1 MKSLRRR
8 LFGLPIVIVV
18 IVSVAVMLLFNIV
31 VSGYV
36 DNQVEQSMNSFRE
49 YHVAMDNLQE
59 KIDKIQSENGRNDS
73 DLSKSEAEMDLLTD
87 SFNSSSNA
95 VTTQMVV
102 LDDAEYLND
111 YATDIEKKLIS
122 YYNENSEEIARK
134 VIVEAEIDGETYRI
148 STAKFRVYDEEK
160 SNVLIYT
167 NISSVN
173 GMIDSVNKV
182 LLLVIAMVGLI
193 AIFIGF
199 VMTKSISSSLY
210 GLKEFIQGLGEEDG
224 DRSKDRIYYT
234 EFMEM
239 ADFMEEQSDE
249 LMASQKL
256 QKLIFQNASHE
267 LRTPLMSIQG
277 YAEGIATNV
286 LKNHQSAAQVII
298 TESKKMSELV
308 DEMLYISRMDEN
320 PIREEDMTVIDLR
333 QVIEYC
339 REEVCVIGEKKGVVI
354 IESLDGGNYFVKA
367 DERQI
372 TKAISNV
379 MSNGIRYAE
388 NKLAITASVGDEI
401 TISIADDGK
410 GISENDLPHIFDRFY
425 KGEGGNFGIGLAIT
439 KDIIERH
446 GGSITA
452 ENMEQGAKFTITLP
466 AVHMEEDEDELISN
480 GVAAPDVSISEII
493 ENIPDE
499 DKQL

>member
-1 MKSLRRR
+1 MKSLRKR
-8 LFGLPIVIVV
+8 LLGLPVVIVV
-18 IVSVAVMLLFNIV
+18 IVAVAVMLLFNIV

-36 DNQVEQSMNSFRE
+36 NKQVEQSMNDFRE
-49 YHVAMDNLQE
+49 YHVAIDNLQE
-59 KIDKIQSENGRNDS
+59 KIDEIQSKKDSNDTE
-73 DLSKSEAEMDLLTD
+73 LSKTETEMDLLTE
-87 SFNSSSNA
+87 SFNSSNNSIA
-95 VTTQMVV
+95 TQMVV
-102 LDDAEYLND
+102 LDDSEYIND
-111 YATDIEKKLIS
+111 YATDIEKKLIN
-122 YYNENSEEIARK
+122 YYNENSEEIAK
-134 VIVEAEIDGETYRI
+134 EVIVEAKIDKETYCL
-148 STAKFRVYDEEK
+148 STGKFRVYDDEK

-167 NISSVN
+167 NISSID
-173 GMIDSVNKV
+173 GMIDSLNK
-182 LLLVIAMVGLI
+182 LLIIVVAAVGLI
-193 AIFIGF
+193 AILIGLA
-199 VMTKSISSSLY
+199 MTKSISSSLY
-210 GLKEFIQGLGEEDG
+210 GLRDFIQNLGEEDG
-224 DRSKDRIYYT
+224 DRSKDYIYYS

-320 PIREEDMTVIDLR
+320 PIKEEDMTVIDLR

-339 REEVCVIGEKKGVVI
+339 REEICVIGEKKGVVI

-401 TISIADDGK
+401 TISITDDGK

-452 ENMEQGAKFTITLP
+452 ENEEQGARFTITLP
-466 AVHMEEDEDELISN
+466 AVHMESDEDELISN
-480 GVAAPDVSISEII
+480 GVEIPDVSIDEII

-499 DKQL
+499 DKQF

>member
-59 KIDKIQSENGRNDS
+59 KIDKIQSKNGRNDS
-73 DLSKSEAEMDLLTD
+73 DLSKSEAEMNLLTD

-277 YAEGIATNV
+277 YAEGIQAGVMDTGG
-286 LKNHQSAAQVII
+286 AAEVILA
-298 TESKKMSELV
+298 ESDRMTELV
-308 DEMLYISRMDEN
+308 DELLDISKIDMGRQPLALSEMD
-320 PIREEDMTVIDLR
+320 IRELLYDSIRAVEPTAAAGGIAIVPDFPETPVMVSCDDTRLR
-333 QVIEYC
+333 RAVTNILSNGVRYARSKLRLTC
-339 REEVCVIGEKKGVVI
+339 RPDKRNVI
-354 IESLDGGNYFVKA
+354 I
-367 DERQI
+367 RIQ
-372 TKAISNV
+372 
-379 MSNGIRYAE
+379 
-388 NKLAITASVGDEI
+388 
-401 TISIADDGK
+401 DDGD
-410 GISENDLPHIFDRFY
+410 GIAEEDLPHIFDRFY
-425 KGEGGNFGIGLAIT
+425 MGRSGKSGIGLALT
-439 KDIIERH
+439 K
-446 GGSITA
+446 
-452 ENMEQGAKFTITLP
+452 
-466 AVHMEEDEDELISN
+466 
-480 GVAAPDVSISEII
+480 EII
-493 ENIPDE
+493 HLHKGTIRAYNGDSGAVFEISIPVSR
-499 DKQL
+499 

>member
-59 KIDKIQSENGRNDS
+59 KIDKIQSKNGRNDS
-73 DLSKSEAEMDLLTD
+73 DLSKSEAEMNLLTD

-182 LLLVIAMVGLI
+182 LLL
-193 AIFIGF
+193 F
-199 VMTKSISSSLY
+199 S
-210 GLKEFIQGLGEEDG
+210 
-224 DRSKDRIYYT
+224 
-234 EFMEM
+234 
-239 ADFMEEQSDE
+239 
-249 LMASQKL
+249 
-256 QKLIFQNASHE
+256 
-267 LRTPLMSIQG
+267 
-277 YAEGIATNV
+277 
-286 LKNHQSAAQVII
+286 
-298 TESKKMSELV
+298 
-308 DEMLYISRMDEN
+308 
-320 PIREEDMTVIDLR
+320 
-333 QVIEYC
+333 
-339 REEVCVIGEKKGVVI
+339 
-354 IESLDGGNYFVKA
+354 
-367 DERQI
+367 
-372 TKAISNV
+372 
-379 MSNGIRYAE
+379 
-388 NKLAITASVGDEI
+388 
-401 TISIADDGK
+401 
-410 GISENDLPHIFDRFY
+410 
-425 KGEGGNFGIGLAIT
+425 
-439 KDIIERH
+439 
-446 GGSITA
+446 
-452 ENMEQGAKFTITLP
+452 
-466 AVHMEEDEDELISN
+466 
-480 GVAAPDVSISEII
+480 
-493 ENIPDE
+493 
-499 DKQL
+499 

>member
-8 LFGLPIVIVV
+8 LLGLPIVIVV

-36 DNQVEQSMNSFRE
+36 DNQVEESMNSFRE

-59 KIDKIQSENGRNDS
+59 KIDKIQSKNGRNDS
-73 DLSKSEAEMDLLTD
+73 DLSKSEAEMNLLTD

-167 NISSVN
+167 NISSIN

-224 DRSKDRIYYT
+224 YRSKDQGIYYT
-234 EFMEM
+234 
-239 ADFMEEQSDE
+239 AILWKWQTLWRS
-249 LMASQKL
+249 SQMSL
-256 QKLIFQNASHE
+256 WLPRSSRSSYSRTPPTSLE
-267 LRTPLMSIQG
+267 LRLCPYRDMRRELPQTYS
-277 YAEGIATNV
+277 
-286 LKNHQSAAQVII
+286 KII
-298 TESKKMSELV
+298 
-308 DEMLYISRMDEN
+308 RA
-320 PIREEDMTVIDLR
+320 RLR
-333 QVIEYC
+333 
-339 REEVCVIGEKKGVVI
+339 
-354 IESLDGGNYFVKA
+354 
-367 DERQI
+367 
-372 TKAISNV
+372 
-379 MSNGIRYAE
+379 
-388 NKLAITASVGDEI
+388 
-401 TISIADDGK
+401 
-410 GISENDLPHIFDRFY
+410 
-425 KGEGGNFGIGLAIT
+425 
-439 KDIIERH
+439 
-446 GGSITA
+446 
-452 ENMEQGAKFTITLP
+452 
-466 AVHMEEDEDELISN
+466 
-480 GVAAPDVSISEII
+480 
-493 ENIPDE
+493 
-499 DKQL
+499 

>member
-59 KIDKIQSENGRNDS
+59 KIDKIQSKNGRNDS
-73 DLSKSEAEMDLLTD
+73 DLSKSEAEMNLLTD

-182 LLLVIAMVGLI
+182 LLLVIAMAGLI

-267 LRTPLMSIQG
+267 LRTPLAVIKAECEYALGANADEADRLEALESVSKQG
-277 YAEGIATNV
+277 D
-286 LKNHQSAAQVII
+286 KMAQ
-298 TESKKMSELV
+298 LV
-308 DEMLYISRMDEN
+308 DALLAVSRAEQGRGRLKLERLD
-320 PIREEDMTVIDLR
+320 
-333 QVIEYC
+333 
-339 REEVCVIGEKKGVVI
+339 IGETVRDI
-354 IESLDGGNYFVKA
+354 CDGFVT
-367 DERQI
+367 D
-372 TKAISNV
+372 
-379 MSNGIRYAE
+379 
-388 NKLAITASVGDEI
+388 
-401 TISIADDGK
+401 K
-410 GISENDLPHIFDRFY
+410 GISLTCTAGNGLSVLADRALIGRLLDNLLSNAVRYGREGGKIEVTVTRVGDNAEIKVSDDGIGIAQEDIPKIWDRFY
-425 KGEGGNFGIGLAIT
+425 RADPSRSSDGFGLGLALVRQIALLPS
-439 KDIIERH
+439 
-446 GGSITA
+446 GSVGVESRLGDGST
-452 ENMEQGAKFTITLP
+452 FTVTLP
-466 AVHMEEDEDELISN
+466 L
-480 GVAAPDVSISEII
+480 
-493 ENIPDE
+493 
-499 DKQL
+499 DK

>member
-8 LFGLPIVIVV
+8 LLGLPIVIVV

-59 KIDKIQSENGRNDS
+59 KIDKIQSKNGRNDS
-73 DLSKSEAEMDLLTD
+73 DLSKSEAEMNLLTD

-134 VIVEAEIDGETYRI
+134 VIVEAEIDGEAYRI

-199 VMTKSISSSLY
+199 VMTKSISSSICCSKALLLSKS
-210 GLKEFIQGLGEEDG
+210 GLFI
-224 DRSKDRIYYT
+224 I
-234 EFMEM
+234 
-239 ADFMEEQSDE
+239 A
-249 LMASQKL
+249 
-256 QKLIFQNASHE
+256 
-267 LRTPLMSIQG
+267 LMSLSG
-277 YAEGIATNV
+277 NS
-286 LKNHQSAAQVII
+286 N
-298 TESKKMSELV
+298 
-308 DEMLYISRMDEN
+308 SRNSSM
-320 PIREEDMTVIDLR
+320 
-333 QVIEYC
+333 C
-339 REEVCVIGEKKGVVI
+339 
-354 IESLDGGNYFVKA
+354 
-367 DERQI
+367 
-372 TKAISNV
+372 
-379 MSNGIRYAE
+379 
-388 NKLAITASVGDEI
+388 
-401 TISIADDGK
+401 
-410 GISENDLPHIFDRFY
+410 
-425 KGEGGNFGIGLAIT
+425 
-439 KDIIERH
+439 
-446 GGSITA
+446 
-452 ENMEQGAKFTITLP
+452 
-466 AVHMEEDEDELISN
+466 
-480 GVAAPDVSISEII
+480 
-493 ENIPDE
+493 
-499 DKQL
+499 